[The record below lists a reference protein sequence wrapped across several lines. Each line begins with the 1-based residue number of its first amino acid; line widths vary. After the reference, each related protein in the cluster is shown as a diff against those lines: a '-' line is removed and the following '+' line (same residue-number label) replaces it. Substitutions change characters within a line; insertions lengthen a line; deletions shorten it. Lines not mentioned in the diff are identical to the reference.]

1 MENFIVSARKY
12 RPQNFSTVVGQSH
25 ITTTLKNAIRN
36 NQLAHAFLFCGPRGV
51 GKTTCARIL
60 AKTINCENLQPDGE
74 ACNQCHSCV
83 SFNEG
88 SSFNIHEL
96 DAASNNSVDDIRTLV
111 EQVRFAPQAGKYKI
125 YIIDE
130 VHMLSSSA
138 FNAFLKTLEEPPSY
152 AIFILATTEKHK
164 ILPTI
169 LSRCQIFDFKRITIQ
184 DTVDHLQEIC
194 QKEHIQAEGDAL
206 HLVAQKTDG
215 CMRDSLSTLDK
226 IVSFTGGKLTYQNTL
241 EHLNILDYDYFFKL
255 MDGVLQ
261 QDVAAAL
268 LIFDEILQKG
278 FEGDNFLNGWAEFL
292 RNLLLCKEDK
302 VLHLVEVSGNLKDR
316 YRQLSGKLSPSYLI
330 TALHLLNETEIN
342 YRMAR
347 NKRLHVE
354 MALIKL
360 CFLQQ
365 AVNLVSDD
373 QTGEVVKKKLVADG
387 SAPQKLRAPIAQ
399 ATPAKAGQPA
409 TSASIAANE
418 PKLTIENTP
427 TQNTSY
433 NSSQTSSGQPHSQ
446 TASGQTGYSQTA
458 PGQTN
463 AQTASGQAA
472 YSQTASGQT
481 NSQTPSG
488 QTTYSQAA
496 PGQAANTQT
505 APGHATPAQTSSGQ
519 ATSKPAQPAANVPKL
534 TGLAAM
540 KQAFAA
546 SQSTETKQEIIPMTL
561 GALHV
566 YWEEFIDRFRQAN
579 KMTVV
584 SNLQLAAISMN
595 GAEEIGITSRNIVQF
610 RFMEEEKLSIS
621 AFFKEKFRNNG
632 LVLTLHLDES
642 QQTADIGPAPLSS
655 REKFAKMV
663 EKYPLVKELKD
674 KLNLELDF

>member
-12 RPQNFSTVVGQSH
+12 RPQNFSTVVGQAH

-36 NQLAHAFLFCGPRGV
+36 KQLAHAFLFCGPRGV

-74 ACNQCHSCV
+74 ACNECHSCK

-138 FNAFLKTLEEPPSY
+138 FNAFLKTLEEPPPY

-194 QKEHIQAEGDAL
+194 NKEHIQAEADAL

-226 IVSFTGGKLTYQNTL
+226 IVSFTSGHLTYQNTL
-241 EHLNILDYDYFFKL
+241 EHLNILDYDYFFRV
-255 MDGVLQ
+255 MASVLQ
-261 QDVAAAL
+261 QDIANAL

-302 VLHLVEVSGNLKDR
+302 ALHLVEVSGNLKER
-316 YRQLSGKLSPSYLI
+316 YKQLSGQVSPAYLI
-330 TALHLLNETEIN
+330 TALHLLNETEID

-354 MALIKL
+354 MALIRL

-365 AVNLVSDD
+365 AVTLVSDD
-373 QTGEVVKKKLVADG
+373 SNGEVSKKKLVADG
-387 SAPQKLRAPIAQ
+387 SPPQKLRAPAAQPVTAKTITGSPATTESIAAAGPRLTVDMPAATPVQ
-399 ATPAKAGQPA
+399 SAPVQTAPVQPTPVQTAPLTQTPPPATPA
-409 TSASIAANE
+409 
-418 PKLTIENTP
+418 
-427 TQNTSY
+427 
-433 NSSQTSSGQPHSQ
+433 
-446 TASGQTGYSQTA
+446 TA
-458 PGQTN
+458 PVPT
-463 AQTASGQAA
+463 
-472 YSQTASGQT
+472 
-481 NSQTPSG
+481 TPSSNG
-488 QTTYSQAA
+488 
-496 PGQAANTQT
+496 NT
-505 APGHATPAQTSSGQ
+505 G
-519 ATSKPAQPAANVPKL
+519 AANVPVMSPTATAPVSNPAGTATAPVTTSPVANTSGTTAATAPAGKL

-540 KQAFAA
+540 KEAMAA
-546 SQSTETKQEIIPMTL
+546 KQQVTTQVQSTPLTM
-561 GALHV
+561 GAIHV
-566 YWEEFIDRFRQAN
+566 YWEEFIDLYRQAN

-584 SNLQLAAISMN
+584 SNLQLAQLKLL
-595 GAEEIGITSRNIVQF
+595 GTAEVGIVSRNIVQF
-610 RFMEEEKLSIS
+610 RFMEEEKLVI
-621 AFFKEKFRNNG
+621 AEFLKKKFNNPAI
-632 LVLTLHLDES
+632 VLTLQLDES
-642 QQTADIGPAPLSS
+642 QQVQDIGPAPLSS
-655 REKFAKMV
+655 REQFQQMA

-674 KLNLELDF
+674 RLNMELDF

>member
-12 RPQNFSTVVGQSH
+12 RPQNFSTVVGQAH

-36 NQLAHAFLFCGPRGV
+36 HQLAHAFLFCGPRGV

-74 ACNQCHSCV
+74 ACNECHSCT

-194 QKEHIQAEGDAL
+194 TKENIQAEPDAL

-226 IVSFTGGKLTYQNTL
+226 IVSFTSGHLTYQNTL
-241 EHLNILDYDYFFKL
+241 EHLNILDYDYFFRV
-255 MDGVLQ
+255 MDAVLQ
-261 QDVAAAL
+261 QDVATAL
-268 LIFDEILQKG
+268 LIFDEVLRKG
-278 FEGDNFLNGWAEFL
+278 FEGDNFLNGLAEFL

-302 VLHLVEVSGNLKDR
+302 ALHLVEVSGNLKDR
-316 YRQLSGKLSPSYLI
+316 YKQLSGKVSPAYLI
-330 TALHLLNETEIN
+330 TALNLLNETEIN

-360 CFLQQ
+360 CYLQQ
-365 AVNLVSDD
+365 AVVLVSDD
-373 QTGEVVKKKLVADG
+373 SNGEVAKKKLVPDG
-387 SAPQKLRAPIAQ
+387 SVPQKLRTTGPQ
-399 ATPAKAGQPA
+399 PVTTKTMAKPA
-409 TSASIAANE
+409 TVESI
-418 PKLTIENTP
+418 
-427 TQNTSY
+427 
-433 NSSQTSSGQPHSQ
+433 GQQLPQ
-446 TASGQTGYSQTA
+446 APVQTA
-458 PGQTN
+458 PT
-463 AQTASGQAA
+463 
-472 YSQTASGQT
+472 
-481 NSQTPSG
+481 TPV
-488 QTTYSQAA
+488 
-496 PGQAANTQT
+496 QT
-505 APGHATPAQTSSGQ
+505 APVTTAPPVASQPAVSQPVASQ
-519 ATSKPAQPAANVPKL
+519 PPASQPAASQSAVSQSPSNQPVAAPPKPAAAPVPPASAAAAPKL

-540 KQAFAA
+540 KEAMAA
-546 SQSTETKQEIIPMTL
+546 KQQTSAPVEALPLTL

-566 YWEEFIDRFRQAN
+566 YWEEFIDQYRQAN

-584 SNLQLAAISMN
+584 SNLQLAQLKLADGKKDEVAIV
-595 GAEEIGITSRNIVQF
+595 SRNIVQF
-610 RFMEEEKLSIS
+610 RFMEEEKLII
-621 AFFKEKFRNNG
+621 ADYFKKRFNNQAI
-632 LVLTLHLDES
+632 VLTLLLDES
-642 QQTADIGPAPLSS
+642 QQQQDIGPAPLSS
-655 REKFAKMV
+655 REQFQQLS

-674 KLNLELDF
+674 RLNMELDF